1 MFRELKEDVVYDLSE
16 LGELA
21 NCVQSSVEELRHR
34 IFMWLRTVYGAT
46 PAGAGIALPEVGDG
60 WVRFSGFAGRIEC
73 PGGVVEVV
81 PKVGWDGVRRMMDDV
96 VSVFRNLPTYLR
108 AGSPLGVVASAVAL
122 GWGESLAVE
131 YSLVVLELTWRFLS
145 TFKPLSLEKLL
156 VKAGGV
162 VGKPIVA
169 ETAKFMMRGV
179 PMGVFSRARVVED
192 LGAAAVFRALNE
204 AVKRDLET
212 LVQKFEEFRDVE
224 TSSVGVL
231 TEELRRLISAH
242 REVLQRLPE
251 TGGVLI
257 TRELLMRV
265 REVGRG
271 NPVIA
276 AGVDLYIAYRAHRH
290 LLKRDGE
297 SRLHLISTHKLY
309 ELWILAK
316 VLQRVGAIQP
326 AGHLSL
332 KAGGRFVNNVVEV
345 KYDVRRRSGLRSLAG
360 NVHTRPSGRARI
372 RPDIVVKLPGGRT
385 LVIDAK
391 YKEEVSEGDL
401 GRLLIYAVE
410 LSQPELSGAMAYLG
424 ESKTWRSHGRR
435 IALCK
440 ADPRTG
446 YVDFSCLG
454 LE

>member
-1 MFRELKEDVVYDLSE
+1 MFRELKEDVVYDLGE

-21 NCVQSSVEELRHR
+21 KCVQSSVEELKHR
-34 IFMWLRTVYGAT
+34 IFMWLRTVYGAS
-46 PAGAGIALPEVGDG
+46 PVEAGIALPGVGDG

-73 PGGVVEVV
+73 PSGVVEVV
-81 PKVGWDGVRRMMDDV
+81 PKVGWDGVRRMLDDV

-122 GWGESLAVE
+122 GWGDTLAVE

-145 TFKPLSLEKLL
+145 TFKPLSLERLL

-162 VGKPIVA
+162 VGRPNVA
-169 ETAKFMMRGV
+169 KTAKFMMRGV
-179 PMGVFSRARVVED
+179 PMGVFSRVRVVED

-204 AVKRDLET
+204 AVKRDLEA
-212 LVQKFEEFRDVE
+212 LVQKFEEFTDLKM
-224 TSSVGVL
+224 SSVVL

-257 TRELLMRV
+257 TRELLMSV
-265 REVGRG
+265 REAGRY

-290 LLKRDGE
+290 HLERGGE
-297 SRLHLISTHKLY
+297 GRLRFISTHKLY

-316 VLQRVGAIQP
+316 VLQRVGAIQL
-326 AGHLSL
+326 AEHLSL
-332 KAGGRFVNNVVEV
+332 KDGGSFVNNNVKV
-345 KYDVRRRSGLRSLAG
+345 KYDVWHYSELRSLAG
-360 NVHTRPSGRARI
+360 DVHTRPEGGAHI

-391 YKEEVSEGDL
+391 YKEEVSEEDL

-410 LSQPELSGAMAYLG
+410 LSRPELSGAMAYLG
-424 ESKTWRSHGRR
+424 ESKMWRSHGRR
-435 IALCK
+435 IAICK

>member
-1 MFRELKEDVVYDLSE
+1 MSPSLQEDVKVNLNE
-16 LGELA
+16 LGAFAE
-21 NCVQSSVEELRHR
+21 CVRSAAEELRDAVLA
-34 IFMWLRTVYGAT
+34 WLRAAYGAVE
-46 PAGAGIALPEVGDG
+46 PAEVGVALPEVGDG

-73 PGGVVEVV
+73 PGGVVEVA
-81 PKVGWDGVRRMMDDV
+81 PKVGWDGVRRMLDDV

-122 GWGESLAVE
+122 GWGDTLAVE
-131 YSLVVLELTWRFLS
+131 YSLAVLELSWKFLS
-145 TFKPLSLEKLL
+145 TFKPLSLERLL

-162 VGKPIVA
+162 VGRPNVA

-179 PMGVFSRARVVED
+179 PMGVFSRVRVVED

-204 AVKRDLET
+204 AVKRDLES
-212 LVQKFEEFRDVE
+212 LVQKFEEFTDVGA
-224 TSSVGVL
+224 SSVGVL

-265 REVGRG
+265 REVGRS

-290 LLKRDGE
+290 LLKRGGE
-297 SRLHLISTHKLY
+297 GRLRFISTHKLY

-326 AGHLSL
+326 AGRLSL
-332 KAGGRFVNNVVEV
+332 KAGGRFVNDVEVEYDV
-345 KYDVRRRSGLRSLAG
+345 KYDSELRSLAG
-360 NVHTRPSGRARI
+360 GARI

-391 YKEEVSEGDL
+391 YKAELSEEDL

-410 LSQPELSGAMAYLG
+410 LSQPDLTGAMAYLG

>member
-1 MFRELKEDVVYDLSE
+1 MSPSLQEDVKVNLNE
-16 LGELA
+16 LGAFAE
-21 NCVQSSVEELRHR
+21 CVRSAAEELRDAVLA
-34 IFMWLRTVYGAT
+34 WLRAAYGAVEPT
-46 PAGAGIALPEVGDG
+46 EVGVALPEVGDG
-60 WVRFSGFAGRIEC
+60 WVRFSGFAGHVEC

-81 PKVGWDGVRRMMDDV
+81 PKVGWDGVRRLLDDV

-108 AGSPLGVVASAVAL
+108 ADSPLGVAASAVAL
-122 GWGESLAVE
+122 GWGDILAVE
-131 YSLVVLELTWRFLS
+131 YSLAVLELTWRFLS
-145 TFKPLSLEKLL
+145 TFRPLSLERLL
-156 VKAGGV
+156 VTAGGV
-162 VGKPIVA
+162 VGKPNVA

-179 PMGVFSRARVVED
+179 PMGAFSRVRFVED

-212 LVQKFEEFRDVE
+212 LVQKFEELRDVGA
-224 TSSVGVL
+224 SSVGVL

-265 REVGRG
+265 REVGRS

-290 LLKRDGE
+290 LLKRGGE
-297 SRLHLISTHKLY
+297 GRLRFISTHKLY

-316 VLQRVGAIQP
+316 VLQRAGAIQP
-326 AGHLSL
+326 AGRLSL
-332 KAGGRFVNNVVEV
+332 KAGGRFVNDVEV
-345 KYDVRRRSGLRSLAG
+345 EYDVWHVSGLRSLAG
-360 NVHTRPSGRARI
+360 GARI
-372 RPDIVVKLPGGRT
+372 RPDNVVKLPGGRT

-391 YKEEVSEGDL
+391 YKVEVSEEDL

>member
-1 MFRELKEDVVYDLSE
+1 MSPSLQEDVKVNLNE
-16 LGELA
+16 LGAFAE
-21 NCVQSSVEELRHR
+21 CVKSAAEELRDAVLA
-34 IFMWLRTVYGAT
+34 WLRAAYGAVE
-46 PAGAGIALPEVGDG
+46 PAEVGVALPEVGDG
-60 WVRFSGFAGRIEC
+60 WVRFNGFAGRIEC

-81 PKVGWDGVRRMMDDV
+81 PKVGWDGVRRMLDDV

-108 AGSPLGVVASAVAL
+108 ADSPLGVAASAVAL
-122 GWGESLAVE
+122 GWGDTLAVE
-131 YSLVVLELTWRFLS
+131 YSLAVLELSWKFLS
-145 TFKPLSLEKLL
+145 TFRPLSLEKLL

-162 VGKPIVA
+162 VGRPNVA
-169 ETAKFMMRGV
+169 KTAKFMMRGV
-179 PMGVFSRARVVED
+179 PMGVFSRVRVVED

-204 AVKRDLET
+204 AVKRDLES
-212 LVQKFEEFRDVE
+212 LVQKFEEFTDLK
-224 TSSVGVL
+224 TSSVVL

-242 REVLQRLPE
+242 REVLQQLPE
-251 TGGVLI
+251 TSGVLI

-265 REVGRG
+265 REVGRS

-290 LLKRDGE
+290 LLKRGGE
-297 SRLHLISTHKLY
+297 GRLRFISTHKLY

-326 AGHLSL
+326 AGRLSL
-332 KAGGRFVNNVVEV
+332 KAGGRFVNDVEVEYDV
-345 KYDVRRRSGLRSLAG
+345 KYDSELRSLAG
-360 NVHTRPSGRARI
+360 GAHI

-391 YKEEVSEGDL
+391 YKEEVSEEDL

-410 LSQPELSGAMAYLG
+410 LSQPELFGAMAYLG
-424 ESKTWRSHGRR
+424 ESKMWRSHGRR

>member
-1 MFRELKEDVVYDLSE
+1 MSPSLQEDVKVNLNE
-16 LGELA
+16 LGAFAE
-21 NCVQSSVEELRHR
+21 CVRSAAEELRDAVLA
-34 IFMWLRTVYGAT
+34 WLRAVYGAME
-46 PAGAGIALPEVGDG
+46 PAEVGVALPGVGDG
-60 WVRFSGFAGRIEC
+60 WVRFSGFAGHVEC

-81 PKVGWDGVRRMMDDV
+81 PKVGWDGVRKMLDDV

-108 AGSPLGVVASAVAL
+108 ASSPLGVAASAVAL
-122 GWGESLAVE
+122 GWEDTLAVE
-131 YSLVVLELTWRFLS
+131 YSLAVLELSWKFLS
-145 TFKPLSLEKLL
+145 TFRPLSLERLL
-156 VKAGGV
+156 VAAGGV
-162 VGKPIVA
+162 VGKPNVA

-179 PMGVFSRARVVED
+179 PMGVFSRVRVVED

-212 LVQKFEEFRDVE
+212 LVQKFEEFTDLK
-224 TSSVGVL
+224 TSSVVL

-265 REVGRG
+265 RELGRS
-271 NPVIA
+271 NPVIV
-276 AGVDLYIAYRAHRH
+276 AGVDLYIAYRAYRH
-290 LLKRDGE
+290 LLKRGGE
-297 SRLHLISTHKLY
+297 GRLHLISTHKLY
-309 ELWILAK
+309 ELWILAR
-316 VLQRVGAIQP
+316 VLQRVGAILP
-326 AGHLSL
+326 EGRLSL
-332 KAGGRFVNNVVEV
+332 KTGGKFVNDVEVEYDV
-345 KYDVRRRSGLRSLAG
+345 KYDSVLRSLAG
-360 NVHTRPSGRARI
+360 GAHI
-372 RPDIVVKLPGGRT
+372 RPDIVMKLPGGRT

-391 YKEEVSEGDL
+391 YKEEVSEEDL

-424 ESKTWRSHGRR
+424 DSKVWKPHGRR
-435 IALCK
+435 IGICK

-446 YVDFSCLG
+446 YVDFRCLG

>member
-1 MFRELKEDVVYDLSE
+1 
-16 LGELA
+16 
-21 NCVQSSVEELRHR
+21 
-34 IFMWLRTVYGAT
+34 
-46 PAGAGIALPEVGDG
+46 
-60 WVRFSGFAGRIEC
+60 
-73 PGGVVEVV
+73 
-81 PKVGWDGVRRMMDDV
+81 
-96 VSVFRNLPTYLR
+96 
-108 AGSPLGVVASAVAL
+108 
-122 GWGESLAVE
+122 
-131 YSLVVLELTWRFLS
+131 
-145 TFKPLSLEKLL
+145 
-156 VKAGGV
+156 
-162 VGKPIVA
+162 
-169 ETAKFMMRGV
+169 
-179 PMGVFSRARVVED
+179 
-192 LGAAAVFRALNE
+192 VFRALNE

-224 TSSVGVL
+224 TPSVGVL

-242 REVLQRLPE
+242 REVLKRLPE

-265 REVGRG
+265 REVGRS

-276 AGVDLYIAYRAHRH
+276 AGVDLYIAYRAHLH
-290 LLKRDGE
+290 PLKRGGE
-297 SRLHLISTHKLY
+297 GRLRFISTHKLY

-326 AGHLSL
+326 AGRLSL

-391 YKEEVSEGDL
+391 YKEEVSEEDL

-410 LSQPELSGAMAYLG
+410 LSRPELSGAMAYLG

>member
-1 MFRELKEDVVYDLSE
+1 MSPSLQEDVKVNLNE
-16 LGELA
+16 LGAFAE
-21 NCVQSSVEELRHR
+21 CVKSAAEELRDAVLA
-34 IFMWLRTVYGAT
+34 WLRAAYGAVE
-46 PAGAGIALPEVGDG
+46 PAEVGVALPEVGDG
-60 WVRFSGFAGRIEC
+60 WVRFNGFAGRIEC

-81 PKVGWDGVRRMMDDV
+81 PKVGWDGVRRMLDDV

-108 AGSPLGVVASAVAL
+108 ADSPLGVAASAVAL
-122 GWGESLAVE
+122 GWGDTLAVE
-131 YSLVVLELTWRFLS
+131 YSLAVLELSWKFLS
-145 TFKPLSLEKLL
+145 TFRPLSLEKLL

-162 VGKPIVA
+162 VGRPNVA
-169 ETAKFMMRGV
+169 KTAKFMMRGV
-179 PMGVFSRARVVED
+179 PMGVFSRVRVVED

-204 AVKRDLET
+204 AVKRDLES
-212 LVQKFEEFRDVE
+212 LVQKFEEFTDLK
-224 TSSVGVL
+224 TSSVVL

-242 REVLQRLPE
+242 REVLQQLPE
-251 TGGVLI
+251 TSGVLI

-265 REVGRG
+265 REVGRS

-290 LLKRDGE
+290 LLKRGGE
-297 SRLHLISTHKLY
+297 GRLRFISTHKLY

-326 AGHLSL
+326 AGRLSL
-332 KAGGRFVNNVVEV
+332 KAGGRFVNDVEVEYDV
-345 KYDVRRRSGLRSLAG
+345 KYDSELRSLAG
-360 NVHTRPSGRARI
+360 GAHI

-391 YKEEVSEGDL
+391 YKVEVSEEDL

-410 LSQPELSGAMAYLG
+410 LSQPELFGAMAYLG
-424 ESKTWRSHGRR
+424 ESKMWRSHGRR

>member
-1 MFRELKEDVVYDLSE
+1 MSPSLQEDVKVNLNE
-16 LGELA
+16 LGAFAE
-21 NCVQSSVEELRHR
+21 CVRSAAEELRDAVLA
-34 IFMWLRTVYGAT
+34 WLRAAYGAVE
-46 PAGAGIALPEVGDG
+46 PAEVGVALPEVGGG

-81 PKVGWDGVRRMMDDV
+81 PKVGWDGVRRVLDDV

-108 AGSPLGVVASAVAL
+108 ADSPLGVAASAVAP
-122 GWGESLAVE
+122 GWGSTLAVE
-131 YSLVVLELTWRFLS
+131 YSLAVLELSWRFLS
-145 TFKPLSLEKLL
+145 TFRSLSLERLL
-156 VKAGGV
+156 VKAEGV
-162 VGKPIVA
+162 VGRPNVA

-179 PMGVFSRARVVED
+179 PMGVFSRVRVVED

-204 AVKRDLET
+204 AVKRDLEA
-212 LVQKFEEFRDVE
+212 LVQKFEEFRDVGA
-224 TSSVGVL
+224 SSVGVL

-251 TGGVLI
+251 TGDVLI

-265 REVGRG
+265 REAGRS

-290 LLKRDGE
+290 LLKRGGE
-297 SRLHLISTHKLY
+297 GRLHIISTHKLY

-326 AGHLSL
+326 AGRLSL
-332 KAGGRFVNNVVEV
+332 KAGGKFVNDVEVEYDV
-345 KYDVRRRSGLRSLAG
+345 KYDSKLRSLTG
-360 NVHTRPSGRARI
+360 GARI

-391 YKEEVSEGDL
+391 YKVEVSEEDL

-424 ESKTWRSHGRR
+424 ESRMWRSHGRR
-435 IALCK
+435 IAICK

>member
-16 LGELA
+16 SGELA
-21 NCVQSSVEELRHR
+21 KCVQSSVEELRHR
-34 IFMWLRTVYGAT
+34 IFMWLRTVYGVS
-46 PAGAGIALPEVGDG
+46 PAEAGIALPEVGNG

-81 PKVGWDGVRRMMDDV
+81 PKVGWDGVRRLLDDV

-122 GWGESLAVE
+122 GWGDTLAVE
-131 YSLVVLELTWRFLS
+131 YSLAVLELTWRFLS
-145 TFKPLSLEKLL
+145 TFKPLSLERLL

-162 VGKPIVA
+162 VGRPNVA
-169 ETAKFMMRGV
+169 KTAKFVMRGV
-179 PMGVFSRARVVED
+179 PMGVFSRVRVVED
-192 LGAAAVFRALNE
+192 LGATAVFRALNE
-204 AVKRDLET
+204 AVKRDLEA
-212 LVQKFEEFRDVE
+212 LVQKFEEFTDLK
-224 TSSVGVL
+224 TSSVVL

-242 REVLQRLPE
+242 REVLQRIPE

-257 TRELLMRV
+257 TRELVMSV
-265 REVGRG
+265 RKAGRS

-290 LLKRDGE
+290 LLKRGGE
-297 SRLHLISTHKLY
+297 DRLHLISTHKLY

-316 VLQRVGAIQP
+316 VLRRVGAVQP
-326 AGHLSL
+326 VGRLSL
-332 KAGGRFVNNVVEV
+332 KTGGRFVNDVEVEYDV
-345 KYDVRRRSGLRSLAG
+345 KYDSELRSLASSA
-360 NVHTRPSGRARI
+360 HI

-391 YKEEVSEGDL
+391 YKEEVSEEDL

-410 LSQPELSGAMAYLG
+410 LSQPDLSGAMAYLG
-424 ESKTWRSHGRR
+424 DSKTRKPHGRR
-435 IALCK
+435 IGLCK

>member
-1 MFRELKEDVVYDLSE
+1 MFRELKEDVVYDLGE

-21 NCVQSSVEELRHR
+21 KCVQSSVEELRHR
-34 IFMWLRTVYGAT
+34 IFAWLRAVYGAS
-46 PAGAGIALPEVGDG
+46 PAEAGIALPEVGDG

-81 PKVGWDGVRRMMDDV
+81 PKVGWDGVRRMLDDV

-122 GWGESLAVE
+122 GWGDTLAVE
-131 YSLVVLELTWRFLS
+131 YSLAVLELTWRFLS
-145 TFKPLSLEKLL
+145 TFKPLSLERLL

-162 VGKPIVA
+162 VGRPNVA
-169 ETAKFMMRGV
+169 KTAKFMMRGV
-179 PMGVFSRARVVED
+179 PMGVFSRVRVVED
-192 LGAAAVFRALNE
+192 LGVAAVFRALNE

-212 LVQKFEEFRDVE
+212 LVQKFEEFTDLK
-224 TSSVGVL
+224 TSSVVL

-242 REVLQRLPE
+242 REVLQRIPE

-257 TRELLMRV
+257 TRELLMSV
-265 REVGRG
+265 REAGRG
-271 NPVIA
+271 NPVIV

-290 LLKRDGE
+290 LLKRGGE
-297 SRLHLISTHKLY
+297 DRLHLISTHKLY
-309 ELWILAK
+309 ELWILGK

-326 AGHLSL
+326 AGRLSL
-332 KAGGRFVNNVVEV
+332 KAGGRFVNDVEVEYDV
-345 KYDVRRRSGLRSLAG
+345 KYDSELRSLAG
-360 NVHTRPSGRARI
+360 GAHIRA
-372 RPDIVVKLPGGRT
+372 DIVVKLPGGRT

-391 YKEEVSEGDL
+391 YKEEVSEEDL

-410 LSQPELSGAMAYLG
+410 LSQPDLSGAMAYLG
-424 ESKTWRSHGRR
+424 DSKTRKPHGRR
-435 IALCK
+435 IGLCK

>member
-1 MFRELKEDVVYDLSE
+1 MSPSLQVDVKVNLNE
-16 LGELA
+16 LGA
-21 NCVQSSVEELRHR
+21 FADCVRSAAEELRDAVLA
-34 IFMWLRTVYGAT
+34 WLWAVYGAEK
-46 PAGAGIALPEVGDG
+46 PAEVGIALPGVGDG

-81 PKVGWDGVRRMMDDV
+81 PKVGWDGVRRMLDDV

-122 GWGESLAVE
+122 GWGDTLAVE
-131 YSLVVLELTWRFLS
+131 YSLVALELTWRFLS
-145 TFKPLSLEKLL
+145 TFRPLSLERLL

-162 VGKPIVA
+162 VGRPNVA

-179 PMGVFSRARVVED
+179 PMGVFSRVRAVED
-192 LGAAAVFRALNE
+192 LGAAAVFRSLNE
-204 AVKRDLET
+204 AVKRDLES
-212 LVQKFEEFRDVE
+212 LVQKFEEFTDLK

-242 REVLQRLPE
+242 REALRRLPE

-265 REVGRG
+265 REAGRV

-276 AGVDLYIAYRAHRH
+276 AGVDLYVTYRAHRH
-290 LLKRDGE
+290 LLQRGGE
-297 SRLHLISTHKLY
+297 GRLRFISTHKLY

-316 VLQRVGAIQP
+316 VLQRVGAIQSV
-326 AGHLSL
+326 GRLSL
-332 KAGGRFVNNVVEV
+332 KDGGRFVNGVEV
-345 KYDVRRRSGLRSLAG
+345 EYDVWHPSGLRSLAG
-360 NVHTRPSGRARI
+360 GAHI

-391 YKEEVSEGDL
+391 YKEEVSEEDL

-410 LSQPELSGAMAYLG
+410 LSRPELFGAMAYLG
-424 ESKTWRSHGRR
+424 ESKPWVSHGRR
-435 IALCK
+435 IAICK

>member
-1 MFRELKEDVVYDLSE
+1 MFRELKEDVVYDLGE

-21 NCVQSSVEELRHR
+21 ECIQSSVEELRHR
-34 IFMWLRTVYGAT
+34 IFAWLRTVYEAS
-46 PAGAGIALPEVGDG
+46 PAEAGIALPEVGDG

-81 PKVGWDGVRRMMDDV
+81 PKVGWDGVRRMLDDV

-108 AGSPLGVVASAVAL
+108 AGSPLGVAASAVAL
-122 GWGESLAVE
+122 GWGDTLAVE
-131 YSLVVLELTWRFLS
+131 YSLVVLELTWKFLS
-145 TFKPLSLEKLL
+145 TFRPLSLERLL
-156 VKAGGV
+156 VTAGGV
-162 VGKPIVA
+162 VGKPNMA

-179 PMGVFSRARVVED
+179 PMGVFSRVRVVED

-204 AVKRDLET
+204 AVKRDLES
-212 LVQKFEEFRDVE
+212 LVQKFEEFTDLK
-224 TSSVGVL
+224 TSSVVL
-231 TEELRRLISAH
+231 TEELHRLISAH

-265 REVGRG
+265 REAGRG

-290 LLKRDGE
+290 LLKRGGE
-297 SRLHLISTHKLY
+297 DRLHLISTHKLY

-326 AGHLSL
+326 AGRLSL
-332 KAGGRFVNNVVEV
+332 KAGGRFVNDVEVEYDV
-345 KYDVRRRSGLRSLAG
+345 KYDSELRSLAG
-360 NVHTRPSGRARI
+360 GAHI

-391 YKEEVSEGDL
+391 YKAEVSEEDL

-424 ESKTWRSHGRR
+424 ESKMWRSRGRR

>member
-1 MFRELKEDVVYDLSE
+1 MSPSLQEDVQVYLNE
-16 LGELA
+16 LGGFAE
-21 NCVQSSVEELRHR
+21 CVKSAAEELRDAVLA
-34 IFMWLRTVYGAT
+34 WLRAVYGAER
-46 PAGAGIALPEVGDG
+46 PAEVGVALPGVGDG

-81 PKVGWDGVRRMMDDV
+81 PKVGWDGVCRMLDDV

-108 AGSPLGVVASAVAL
+108 ADSPLGVVASAVAL
-122 GWGESLAVE
+122 GWGDTLAAEYSLAV
-131 YSLVVLELTWRFLS
+131 LELSWRFLP
-145 TFKPLSLEKLL
+145 TFRPLSLERLL

-162 VGKPIVA
+162 VGKPNVA

-179 PMGVFSRARVVED
+179 PMGVFSRVRVVED

-204 AVKRDLET
+204 AVKRDLEA
-212 LVQKFEEFRDVE
+212 LVQKFEEFTDLK
-224 TSSVGVL
+224 TSSVVL

-257 TRELLMRV
+257 TRELLLSV
-265 REVGRG
+265 REAGRG

-290 LLKRDGE
+290 PLKRGGE
-297 SRLHLISTHKLY
+297 GRLRFISTHKLY

-316 VLQRVGAIQP
+316 VLQRVGAIQL
-326 AGHLSL
+326 AEHLSL
-332 KAGGRFVNNVVEV
+332 KDGGSFVNNDIEV
-345 KYDVRRRSGLRSLAG
+345 KYDVWHYSKLRSLAG
-360 NVHTRPSGRARI
+360 DVHTRPEGRAHI

-391 YKEEVSEGDL
+391 YKEKVSEEDL

-424 ESKTWRSHGRR
+424 DNKPWESHGRR

>member
-21 NCVQSSVEELRHR
+21 ECVQSSVEELRHR
-34 IFMWLRTVYGAT
+34 IFMWLRTVYGAS
-46 PAGAGIALPEVGDG
+46 PAEAGIALPEVGDG

-81 PKVGWDGVRRMMDDV
+81 PKVGWDGVRRMLDDV

-108 AGSPLGVVASAVAL
+108 AGSPLGVAASAVAL
-122 GWGESLAVE
+122 GWGDTLAVE
-131 YSLVVLELTWRFLS
+131 YSLAVLELTWKFLS
-145 TFKPLSLEKLL
+145 TFKPLSLERLL

-162 VGKPIVA
+162 VGRPNAA

-179 PMGVFSRARVVED
+179 PMGVFSRVRVVED

-212 LVQKFEEFRDVE
+212 LVQKFEEFRDGA
-224 TSSVGVL
+224 SSVGVL

-265 REVGRG
+265 REVGRS

-290 LLKRDGE
+290 LLKRGGE
-297 SRLHLISTHKLY
+297 GRLHLISTHKLY

-316 VLQRVGAIQP
+316 VLQRAGAVQPVGR
-326 AGHLSL
+326 LSL
-332 KAGGRFVNNVVEV
+332 KDGGRFVNGIEVEYDV
-345 KYDVRRRSGLRSLAG
+345 KYDSELRSLAG
-360 NVHTRPSGRARI
+360 GTHI

-385 LVIDAK
+385 SVIDAK
-391 YKEEVSEGDL
+391 YKEEVSEEDL

-410 LSQPELSGAMAYLG
+410 LSRPDLSGVMAYLG
-424 ESKTWRSHGRR
+424 ESRSWGSHGRR
-435 IALCK
+435 IAICK
-440 ADPRTG
+440 AEPRTG
-446 YVDFSCLG
+446 YVDFGCLG
-454 LE
+454 LEWL

>member
-1 MFRELKEDVVYDLSE
+1 MFRELKEDVVYDLSK

-21 NCVQSSVEELRHR
+21 KCIQSSVEELRHR
-34 IFMWLRTVYGAT
+34 IFAWLRAVYGAS
-46 PAGAGIALPEVGDG
+46 PAEAGVALPEVGDG

-81 PKVGWDGVRRMMDDV
+81 PKVGWDGLRRMLDDV

-108 AGSPLGVVASAVAL
+108 AGSPLGVAASAVAL
-122 GWGESLAVE
+122 GWGDTLAVE
-131 YSLVVLELTWRFLS
+131 YSLAVLELTWRFLS
-145 TFKPLSLEKLL
+145 TFKPLSLERLL
-156 VKAGGV
+156 VRAGGV
-162 VGKPIVA
+162 VGRPNMA

-179 PMGVFSRARVVED
+179 PMGVFSRVRVVED

-212 LVQKFEEFRDVE
+212 LVQKFEELRDVE

-265 REVGRG
+265 REVGRS

-276 AGVDLYIAYRAHRH
+276 AGVDLYIAYRTHRH
-290 LLKRDGE
+290 LLKRGGE
-297 SRLHLISTHKLY
+297 DRLHLISTHKLY

-316 VLQRVGAIQP
+316 VLQRVRAIRP
-326 AGHLSL
+326 VGRLSL
-332 KAGGRFVNNVVEV
+332 KAGGRFANGVEV
-345 KYDVRRRSGLRSLAG
+345 EYDVWHPSGLRSLAG
-360 NVHTRPSGRARI
+360 GAHI
-372 RPDIVVKLPGGRT
+372 RPDVVVKLPGGRT
-385 LVIDAK
+385 LIIDAK
-391 YKEEVSEGDL
+391 YKEEVSEEDL

-410 LSQPELSGAMAYLG
+410 LSRPELFGAMAYLG
-424 ESKTWRSHGRR
+424 ESRPWGSHRRR

>member
-1 MFRELKEDVVYDLSE
+1 MSPSLQEDVKVNLNE
-16 LGELA
+16 LGASAE
-21 NCVQSSVEELRHR
+21 CVKSAAEELRDAVLA
-34 IFMWLRTVYGAT
+34 WLRAAYGAAE
-46 PAGAGIALPEVGDG
+46 PAEVGVALPEVGDG
-60 WVRFSGFAGRIEC
+60 WVRFSGFAGHVEC

-81 PKVGWDGVRRMMDDV
+81 PKVGWDGVRRMLDDV

-108 AGSPLGVVASAVAL
+108 ADSPLGVAASAVAL
-122 GWGESLAVE
+122 GWGDILAVE
-131 YSLVVLELTWRFLS
+131 YSLAVLELSWKFLS
-145 TFKPLSLEKLL
+145 TFRPLSLERLL
-156 VKAGGV
+156 MKAGGV
-162 VGKPIVA
+162 VGKPNVA

-212 LVQKFEEFRDVE
+212 LVQKFEKFRDVGA
-224 TSSVGVL
+224 SSVGVL
-231 TEELRRLISAH
+231 TEELCRLISAH

-265 REVGRG
+265 REVGRS

-276 AGVDLYIAYRAHRH
+276 AGVDLYIAYWAHRH
-290 LLKRDGE
+290 LLKRGGE
-297 SRLHLISTHKLY
+297 GRLRFISTHKLY

-316 VLQRVGAIQP
+316 VLLRVGSIQP
-326 AGHLSL
+326 EGRLSL
-332 KAGGRFVNNVVEV
+332 KAGGRFVNDVEV
-345 KYDVRRRSGLRSLAG
+345 EYDVWHVSGLRSLAG
-360 NVHTRPSGRARI
+360 SARI
-372 RPDIVVKLPGGRT
+372 RPDNVVKLPSGRT

-391 YKEEVSEGDL
+391 YKVEVSEEDL

-410 LSQPELSGAMAYLG
+410 LSQPDLSGAMAYLG

-454 LE
+454 ME

>member
-1 MFRELKEDVVYDLSE
+1 MFRELKEDVVYDLGE

-21 NCVQSSVEELRHR
+21 ECVQSSVEELRRR
-34 IFMWLRTVYGAT
+34 IFMWLRTVYEAS
-46 PAGAGIALPEVGDG
+46 PAEAGIALPEVGDG
-60 WVRFSGFAGRIEC
+60 WVRFSGFVGRIEC

-81 PKVGWDGVRRMMDDV
+81 PKVGWDGVRRMLDDV

-122 GWGESLAVE
+122 GWGDILAVE
-131 YSLVVLELTWRFLS
+131 YSPAVLELTWKFLS
-145 TFKPLSLEKLL
+145 TFRPLSLERLL
-156 VKAGGV
+156 VTAGGV
-162 VGKPIVA
+162 VGRPNVA

-179 PMGVFSRARVVED
+179 PMGVFSRVRVVED

-204 AVKRDLET
+204 AVKRDLES
-212 LVQKFEEFRDVE
+212 LVQKFEEFRDVGA
-224 TSSVGVL
+224 SSVGVL

-265 REVGRG
+265 REAGRG

-290 LLKRDGE
+290 LLKRGGE
-297 SRLHLISTHKLY
+297 GRLRFISTHKLY

-316 VLQRVGAIQP
+316 LLQRVGAIQP
-326 AGHLSL
+326 AGRLSL
-332 KAGGRFVNNVVEV
+332 KAGGRFVNDVEV
-345 KYDVRRRSGLRSLAG
+345 EYDVWHPSGLRSLAG
-360 NVHTRPSGRARI
+360 SARI

-391 YKEEVSEGDL
+391 YKVEVSEEDL

>member
-21 NCVQSSVEELRHR
+21 KCVQSSVEELRHR
-34 IFMWLRTVYGAT
+34 IFMWLRAVYEVS
-46 PAGAGIALPEVGDG
+46 PAEAGVALPEVGDG

-81 PKVGWDGVRRMMDDV
+81 PKVGWDGVRRMLDDI

-122 GWGESLAVE
+122 EWGDILAVE
-131 YSLVVLELTWRFLS
+131 YSLAVLELSWKFLS
-145 TFKPLSLEKLL
+145 TFRPLSLERLL
-156 VKAGGV
+156 VTAGGV
-162 VGKPIVA
+162 VGRPNVA

-179 PMGVFSRARVVED
+179 PMGVFSRVRVVED

-204 AVKRDLET
+204 AVKRDLEA
-212 LVQKFEEFRDVE
+212 LVQKFEEFTDFK

-265 REVGRG
+265 REVGRS

-276 AGVDLYIAYRAHRH
+276 AGVDLYIAYRAHRR
-290 LLKRDGE
+290 LLKRGGE
-297 SRLHLISTHKLY
+297 GRLHIISTHKLY

-326 AGHLSL
+326 VGRLSL
-332 KAGGRFVNNVVEV
+332 KDGGSFVNGIEVE
-345 KYDVRRRSGLRSLAG
+345 YDVWHPSGLRSLAG
-360 NVHTRPSGRARI
+360 GARI
-372 RPDIVVKLPGGRT
+372 RPDIVVKLSGGRT

-391 YKEEVSEGDL
+391 YKVEVSEEDL

-410 LSQPELSGAMAYLG
+410 LSQPELFGATAYLG
-424 ESKTWRSHGRR
+424 ESKTWGSHGRR
-435 IALCK
+435 IAICK

-454 LE
+454 ME

>member
-1 MFRELKEDVVYDLSE
+1 MSPSLQEDVKVNLNE
-16 LGELA
+16 LGAFAE
-21 NCVQSSVEELRHR
+21 CVRSAAEELRDAVLA
-34 IFMWLRTVYGAT
+34 WLRAAYGAVE
-46 PAGAGIALPEVGDG
+46 PAEVGVALPEVGDG

-81 PKVGWDGVRRMMDDV
+81 PKVGWDGVRRMLDDV
-96 VSVFRNLPTYLR
+96 VSVFGNLPTYLR

-122 GWGESLAVE
+122 GWGDTLAVE
-131 YSLVVLELTWRFLS
+131 YSPAVLELTWRFLS
-145 TFKPLSLEKLL
+145 TFRPLSLERLL

-162 VGKPIVA
+162 VGRPNVA

-179 PMGVFSRARVVED
+179 PMGVFSRVRVVED
-192 LGAAAVFRALNE
+192 LGAAAVFKALNE
-204 AVKRDLET
+204 AVKRDLEA
-212 LVQKFEEFRDVE
+212 LVQKLEEFTDLK

-265 REVGRG
+265 REVGRS

-290 LLKRDGE
+290 LLKRGGE
-297 SRLHLISTHKLY
+297 DRLHLISTHKLY

-316 VLQRVGAIQP
+316 VLQRVGAIRP
-326 AGHLSL
+326 AGRLSL
-332 KAGGRFVNNVVEV
+332 KAGGRFVNDVEV
-345 KYDVRRRSGLRSLAG
+345 EYDVWHVSGLRSLAG
-360 NVHTRPSGRARI
+360 GARI
-372 RPDIVVKLPGGRT
+372 RPDNVVKLPGGRT

-391 YKEEVSEGDL
+391 YKVEVSEEDL

-410 LSQPELSGAMAYLG
+410 LSWPELFGAMAYIG
-424 ESKTWRSHGRR
+424 ESKMWRSHGRR
-435 IALCK
+435 IAICK

-454 LE
+454 ME

>member
-1 MFRELKEDVVYDLSE
+1 MSPSLQEDVKVNLNE
-16 LGELA
+16 LGAFAE
-21 NCVQSSVEELRHR
+21 CVRSAAEELRDAVLA
-34 IFMWLRTVYGAT
+34 WLRAAYGAVE
-46 PAGAGIALPEVGDG
+46 PAEVGVALPEVGDG

-81 PKVGWDGVRRMMDDV
+81 PKVGWDGVRRMLDDV

-108 AGSPLGVVASAVAL
+108 ADSPLGVAASAVAL
-122 GWGESLAVE
+122 GWGDTLAVE
-131 YSLVVLELTWRFLS
+131 YSLAVLELTWRFLS
-145 TFKPLSLEKLL
+145 TFRPLSLKRLL

-162 VGKPIVA
+162 VGRPNMA

-179 PMGVFSRARVVED
+179 PMGVFSRVRVVED

-212 LVQKFEEFRDVE
+212 LVQKLEEFTDLK
-224 TSSVGVL
+224 TSSVVL

-265 REVGRG
+265 REVGRS

-290 LLKRDGE
+290 LLKRGGE
-297 SRLHLISTHKLY
+297 GRLRFISTHKLY

-326 AGHLSL
+326 AGRLSL
-332 KAGGRFVNNVVEV
+332 KAGGKFVNNVEVEYDV
-345 KYDVRRRSGLRSLAG
+345 KYDSELRSLAG
-360 NVHTRPSGRARI
+360 GAHI

-391 YKEEVSEGDL
+391 YKEKVSEEDL

-410 LSQPELSGAMAYLG
+410 FSQPELFGAMAYLG
-424 ESKTWRSHGRR
+424 ESKMWRSHGRR

>member
-21 NCVQSSVEELRHR
+21 ECVQSSVEELRRR
-34 IFMWLRTVYGAT
+34 IFMWLRTVYGAS
-46 PAGAGIALPEVGDG
+46 PAEAGVALPEVGDG
-60 WVRFSGFAGRIEC
+60 WVRFSGFVGRIEC
-73 PGGVVEVV
+73 LGGVVEVV
-81 PKVGWDGVRRMMDDV
+81 PKVGWDGVRRMFDDV

-108 AGSPLGVVASAVAL
+108 AGSHLGVVASAVAL
-122 GWGESLAVE
+122 GWGDTLAVE
-131 YSLVVLELTWRFLS
+131 YSLAVLELSWRFLS
-145 TFKPLSLEKLL
+145 TFRPLSLERLL
-156 VKAGGV
+156 VTAGGV
-162 VGKPIVA
+162 VGKPNVA

-179 PMGVFSRARVVED
+179 PMGVFSRVRVVED

-204 AVKRDLET
+204 AVKRDLEA
-212 LVQKFEEFRDVE
+212 LVQKFEEFTDLK
-224 TSSVGVL
+224 TSSVVL

-290 LLKRDGE
+290 LLERGGE
-297 SRLHLISTHKLY
+297 GRLHIISTHKLY

-326 AGHLSL
+326 AGRLSL
-332 KAGGRFVNNVVEV
+332 KSGGRFVNGIEVE
-345 KYDVRRRSGLRSLAG
+345 YDVWHPSGLRSLAG
-360 NVHTRPSGRARI
+360 GAHI

-391 YKEEVSEGDL
+391 YKEEASEEDL

-454 LE
+454 ME